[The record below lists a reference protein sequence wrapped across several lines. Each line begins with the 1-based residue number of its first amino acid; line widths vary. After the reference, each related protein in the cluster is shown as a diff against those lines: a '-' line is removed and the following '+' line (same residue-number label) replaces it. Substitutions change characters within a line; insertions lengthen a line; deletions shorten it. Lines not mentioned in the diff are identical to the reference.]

1 MGTPVLNLLLE
12 RRSCSS
18 LGEPAPDEQA
28 LDVIFR
34 AALRVPDFQRLRPY
48 RFLVASGDGLHRLGA
63 LMQDAARQSGLAD
76 EIVDRAL
83 GMPKRAPMVVVVAAI
98 HRPHKVV
105 TPFEQ
110 QLTAGCAVMAMQM
123 AAFAQ
128 GYGGIWRSGWPMFNR
143 TLHSALGLAEA
154 DQIVGFLYLGTPTA
168 EPKNPLPGAEWAS
181 FVQWL

>member
-1 MGTPVLNLLLE
+1 MELRALDLLLE
-12 RRSCSS
+12 RRSSSS
-18 LGEPAPDEQA
+18 LGEPAPDDQA
-28 LDVIFR
+28 LDTIFR

-48 RFLVASGDGLHRLGA
+48 RFFVATGDGLDRLGA

-76 EIVDRAL
+76 EIVDRAFR
-83 GMPKRAPMVVVVAAI
+83 MPRRAPMVVVVAAI
-98 HRPHKVV
+98 HRPHTVV

-143 TLHSALGLAEA
+143 KLHSALDLAEA

-168 EPKNPLPGAEWAS
+168 EPKGSLPDAEWAN
-181 FVQWL
+181 FVHRL